1 MRGGGTLLF
10 VAAAP
15 GRAETLATIA
25 GVAPWAIEEA
35 PSKDVMLGEI
45 KFDHP
50 LFAPLAGAQFN
61 DFTKI
66 HFWKHRLIKPESLG
80 EANVIAR
87 FEAGRRRRHRE
98 SRGEGT
104 AGGVCERLATG

>member
-1 MRGGGTLLF
+1 
-10 VAAAP
+10 
-15 GRAETLATIA
+15 
-25 GVAPWAIEEA
+25 
-35 PSKDVMLGEI
+35 MLGEI

-80 EANVIAR
+80 E
-87 FEAGRRRRHRE
+87 
-98 SRGEGT
+98 
-104 AGGVCERLATG
+104 CERPGPV